1 MLIKVFTDEMNR
13 RRKGGLADEA
23 TRLMPPGTR
32 LPVLIGDQHI
42 GWVSMPKA
50 SVKAEVTDER
60 ALLAFVQEQ
69 CPTEIETV
77 QRIRPAFLEA
87 LKASV
92 KEHGGWLVRGEV
104 VTVPG
109 VTVRTGDLT
118 PRTEPAKEAFAVVA
132 AALKDG
138 VLDEARGLLAIEGGE
153 EQ

>member
-1 MLIKVFTDEMNR
+1 MHDKLTQFLRSDTRFTWRTLPAVLRGGFMLQDV
-13 RRKGGLADEA
+13 
-23 TRLMPPGTR
+23 
-32 LPVLIGDQHI
+32 
-42 GWVSMPKA
+42 
-50 SVKAEVTDER
+50 
-60 ALLAFVQEQ
+60 
-69 CPTEIETV
+69 
-77 QRIRPAFLEA
+77 LEA

-153 EQ
+153 ES